1 MAHATTRN
9 SYLLCLTCV
18 AVRKL
23 QLETKRRKMAQA
35 GVAKSASA
43 SHLERG
49 TSYAVRT
56 RDTLKR
62 GSSLANVDLEE
73 ESDMSVAQQLAEILS
88 KNAVRVIDLFREW
101 DEDRSGTVDRKEF
114 RRAMPLLGLHVPR
127 EVVDALFDEWDPDG
141 SGELT
146 MRELNSKLKRRPTAE
161 TSSAHKRRSR
171 PLGGKHPSYGKLG
184 YTSIGRQIQAYRP
197 TSPAVSF
204 GIGRARE
211 PLNPKP
217 LVAGSLTPQGQDSL
231 LQETPPPNKYDPTH
245 LNASLKVRWGGK
257 GIVFGSEPQRPTDG
271 GPFAPKAGP
280 GPAKYNIDTA
290 VGSPDALGRL
300 HTASSYSLTGKWSY
314 TGSLAARSTRVPGP
328 GAYRLP
334 SSIGYQPLAHHKSS
348 TGVSFGRSPSRIQV
362 TPGYKPHGPGL
373 MLPARYQCDTTP
385 GMIY

>member
-1 MAHATTRN
+1 MPT
-9 SYLLCLTCV
+9 SF
-18 AVRKL
+18 
-23 QLETKRRKMAQA
+23 
-35 GVAKSASA
+35 ASA

-49 TSYAVRT
+49 TSHAVRT
-56 RDTLKR
+56 KDMLRR

-73 ESDMSVAQQLAEILS
+73 DTDLPVTAQLAAILT

-127 EVVDALFDEWDPDG
+127 EVVDSLFDEWDPDG

-146 MRELNSKLKRRPTAE
+146 LRELNSKLKRRPIAE
-161 TSSAHKRRSR
+161 TSSASSQRRSR

-184 YTSIGRQIQAYRP
+184 YTSIGRQIQAYRA

-211 PLNPKP
+211 SLNPKP
-217 LVAGSLTPQGQDSL
+217 LIAGSLTPLGQDSL
-231 LQETPPPNKYDPTH
+231 LQETPPPNRYDPTH

-257 GIVFGSEPQRPTDG
+257 GIVFGSEPQRPTAS

-280 GPAKYNIDTA
+280 GPARYNIDTA
-290 VGSPDALGRL
+290 VGSPDALGRS
-300 HTASSYSLTGKWSY
+300 HTASSSSLTGK
-314 TGSLAARSTRVPGP
+314 GSLASRSTSTPGP

-348 TGVSFGRSPSRIQV
+348 IGVSFGRSPSRIHV

-373 MLPARYQCDTTP
+373 MLPALYQCDVTP